1 MAKLIGNRYASSI
14 FEVGLELDKIEDFY
28 KELDYVYNVF
38 KSEDKLFQIF
48 IHPRVSK
55 AEKKSLINEVFI
67 NSISA
72 EVFNFLFIIIDK
84 RREINLFDIIA
95 EYNNIY
101 DEYNEIVDVVVVTAV
116 TMTVSALNEL
126 EAVLEKK
133 LNKNIRLSNKVDKS
147 IIGGVLLKI
156 DDKIV
161 DDTLI
166 NRLRSMETSIKNI
179 SI

>member
-14 FEVGLELDKIEDFY
+14 FEVGLELEKIEDFH
-28 KELDYVYNVF
+28 KELDFIYSVF
-38 KSEDKLFQIF
+38 KSEEKLFQIF
-48 IHPRVSK
+48 THPRISK
-55 AEKKSLINEVFI
+55 DEKKSLIKEIFL
-67 NSISA
+67 NSISE
-72 EVFNFLFIIIDK
+72 EVFNLLFIIIDK
-84 RREINLFDIIA
+84 RREKNLFDIIV

-101 DEYNEIVDVVVVTAV
+101 DEYNGILDVVVITAV
-116 TMTVSALNEL
+116 TMKESSTNKLQSILENKLSKKVRISNE
-126 EAVLEKK
+126 
-133 LNKNIRLSNKVDKS
+133 VDKS